1 MDEPLGAQPSGQT
14 LRQGH
19 TRAQKLDLLANILR
33 SRENQGLFI
42 TFEGGDGCGKTTQV
56 ALLQKELQDREV
68 DVLAS
73 REPGGTPLGQ
83 QIREHIQHGPED
95 VDPRTEALLYAADR
109 AYHVATMLRPALEQG
124 VVVLE
129 DRYTDS
135 SVAYQGAAREL
146 GTAEIRGLSDW
157 ATGGL
162 QPDLTL
168 LFDVDPDVGLGRVGA
183 MGEGLDR
190 LERAGNSFHRRV
202 REQYLQIAEEY
213 PKRII
218 VLDGSGSIDS
228 VQNTVIETLLR
239 RFGS

>member
-1 MDEPLGAQPSGQT
+1 MDDPLGDQSPRHTPWQDE
-14 LRQGH
+14 
-19 TRAQKLDLLANILR
+19 TRAQKMDRLADKLR
-33 SRENQGLFI
+33 QRGNQGLFI

-56 ALLQKELQDREV
+56 ALLQKELLDRGI
-68 DVLAS
+68 DVLAT

-83 QIREHIQHGPED
+83 QLREHIQHGPED

-109 AYHVATMLRPALEQG
+109 AYHVATMLHPALERG
-124 VVVLE
+124 MVVLE

-157 ATGGL
+157 ATNGL

-190 LERAGNSFHRRV
+190 LERAGSAFHRSV

-213 PKRII
+213 PQRIV
-218 VLDGSGSIDS
+218 VLDGSGSIDAVLDS
-228 VQNTVIETLLR
+228 VIDTLLHQVA
-239 RFGS
+239 S

>member
-1 MDEPLGAQPSGQT
+1 MDEPLGTQPSAATPWQGQ
-14 LRQGH
+14 
-19 TRAQKLDLLANILR
+19 TRAQKLDQLARVLR
-33 SRENQGLFI
+33 EREDQGLFI

-56 ALLQKELQDREV
+56 AILQRELQDRGV
-68 DVLAS
+68 GVLAT

-83 QIREHIQHGPED
+83 KLREHIQHGPED

-109 AYHVATMLRPALEQG
+109 AYHVATMLRPALEEG

-157 ATGGL
+157 ATDGL

-168 LFDVDPDVGLGRVGA
+168 LFDVDPDLGLGRVGA

-190 LERAGNSFHRRV
+190 LERAGNSFHTRV

-213 PKRII
+213 PQRII

-228 VQNTVIETLLR
+228 VQDLVIETLLR
-239 RFGS
+239 RFAS